1 MSRIDGLQLQ
11 GIRSFAPGHRE
22 SISLYTPLTLIV
34 GYNGSGKT
42 TIIECLKYVTTGD
55 LPPNSKNGAF
65 IHDPK
70 ARNSPLH
77 HPLSFVTRL
86 TRSIVQLCNE
96 TTVLANVGVKFT
108 SLDGKQHVVHRKL
121 QCKIEKS
128 GKRTYKSLESSWKEE
143 GEERSTTS
151 PRVQN
156 INAELSR
163 LLGVAPAILDSVIF
177 CHQDESLWPM
187 SEPNVLKKKFDEI
200 FDAQKWT
207 KGVDVVKM
215 SRKRQGIELRAKL
228 LELGQQEQDKKKALA
243 NSRAINEL
251 EAEIVKLGEEERA
264 LEREADMTE
273 EKTRQKREE
282 ANQFL
287 GIINDLSN
295 LQTQFGIR
303 EDTVKELRDSI
314 DMLAEDDDEL
324 KKVLDQYGV
333 TLDRLQKQVQA
344 DVVEYNQLE
353 EEIGETRT
361 KLNDRLA
368 EKGRL
373 ESDKEK
379 YERQL
384 ESRVEMVQ
392 HAAVKHGLR
401 GFTSDL
407 DDHQIS
413 VFNEKIQAVLNNK
426 KREHERLQNELARAA
441 DEAGAKISELEG
453 KKSSLMSE
461 RQFAKQKRTENDRKI
476 KRLQTDADAVDCD
489 EGHVKILEKNKIALD
504 ERYQNAQKD
513 MRESSWDDKIQ
524 GARSELNVL
533 EKTSEELNT
542 ELVNCTRLSS
552 ERAQLDLRKKEMKER
567 EGNLESLVATYS
579 GRISGLL
586 KRDFNIGSLESDYK
600 VVHGEQAVI
609 VKNAKARCDALQK
622 ELDQRDFELTETRKR
637 QAASLDTKARYERT
651 IMKVLKEVSQTP
663 DKVVIEDFTEEL
675 ESLED
680 AKSDADKTLALF
692 DEMKNYYNLAQTYLN
707 TKNKCKLCQR
717 GFTDDQSKAK
727 IEAQIKKGLSDEQ
740 KKALEQEVC
749 VVEEQLAKLTAVR
762 SDHDALQRLKSDLS
776 KTRKDGDIA
785 QTKREEKLRQ
795 LEAAEEEHSKVSEL
809 LNELE
814 SVSKSVSDIAQLNA
828 HIQDAREQ
836 IGRLE
841 SQSQM
846 SGTGRSADEIQ
857 NAQSENSEKLKEV
870 KKNLDNL
877 TRERQRNL
885 DLISNL
891 ELERSDNKNKL
902 SQAKHQ
908 MEVKGALARDVK
920 GLREDNQKQDE
931 SVAKIDQDLKALQ
944 PQIDAARGQR
954 DAERE
959 RGREKARAV
968 AEERDAVAQTLS
980 NLKIIEDEIQDY
992 LDRGKASA
1000 LASAERVISGLKQQ
1014 HDRLQTEMGEI
1025 MTRINSQKQE
1035 LAQGDRRKKNINDN
1049 LRYREN
1055 CRTLDSL
1062 SKQIEELEAHNAR
1075 EDYDK
1080 LMSEAKYYSDEWNIV
1095 RNRISTIRGTVGAKD
1110 ESLKALLANHNT
1122 FYKGVEEKYK
1132 RTKMDV
1138 EATKC
1143 AIDDLGTFGNA
1154 MNQAIMEFHS
1164 LKMEEVNRIAGE
1176 LWRATYQGTDIDTIA
1191 IRSENEAPA
1200 ANSKTDRR
1208 QYNYRVTMVKQD
1220 TEMDMRGRCSAG
1232 QKVLASIII
1241 RLALAESF
1249 GVNCGLIALDEPT
1262 TNLDSDNIRS
1272 LAVSLHGIIK
1282 ARQAQAN
1289 FQLIVITHDEEF
1301 LRHMRCNEFTDKF
1314 YRVKRDVNQCSVI
1327 SKEDISR
1334 ITD

>member
-1 MSRIDGLQLQ
+1 M
-11 GIRSFAPGHRE
+11 
-22 SISLYTPLTLIV
+22 
-34 GYNGSGKT
+34 
-42 TIIECLKYVTTGD
+42 
-55 LPPNSKNGAF
+55 
-65 IHDPK
+65 
-70 ARNSPLH
+70 
-77 HPLSFVTRL
+77 
-86 TRSIVQLCNE
+86 CNE

-121 QCKIEKS
+121 QCKVEKS
-128 GKRTYKSLESSWKEE
+128 GKRSYKSLESSWKEE
-143 GEERSTTS
+143 GEEKSTIS

-163 LLGVAPAILDSVIF
+163 LLGVAPAILDNVIF

-215 SRKRQGIELRAKL
+215 SRKRQGTELRAKQ

-243 NSRAINEL
+243 NNKAMKEL
-251 EAEIVKLGEEERA
+251 DAEIGKLVQEEKKL
-264 LEREADMTE
+264 LEEADAAD
-273 EKTRQKREE
+273 EKAREKREE

-287 GIINDLSN
+287 GIINELGN
-295 LQTQFGIR
+295 LQAQFGIR

-314 DMLAEDDDEL
+314 DMLTENDDEL
-324 KKVLDQYGV
+324 KKVLDQYES
-333 TLDRLQKQVQA
+333 TLDRLQGRIDNDTVQYH
-344 DVVEYNQLE
+344 ELE
-353 EEIGETRT
+353 EEVNETRT

-384 ESRVEMVQ
+384 EARLEMIQ
-392 HAAVKHGLR
+392 HAAAKHGLR
-401 GFTSDL
+401 GFTNDL
-407 DDHQIS
+407 DDDQIS
-413 VFNEKIQAVLNNK
+413 AFNEKIETVLNSR
-426 KREHERLQNELARAA
+426 KREHDRLQNELARAA
-441 DEAGAKISELEG
+441 DEAGARISELEG
-453 KKSSLMSE
+453 KKSSLASE

-489 EGHVKILEKNKIALD
+489 EGHVNILEKSKGALE
-504 ERYQNAQKD
+504 ERYQSAQKD
-513 MRESSWDDKIQ
+513 LRESNWDEKIQ
-524 GARSELNVL
+524 GVKTELSVL
-533 EKTSEELNT
+533 EKTSEELNS

-552 ERAQLDLRKKEMKER
+552 ERAQLELRKKEMKER
-567 EGNLESLVATYS
+567 QGNLESLVATYS
-579 GRISGLL
+579 GRVSSFL
-586 KRDFNIGSLESDYK
+586 KRDFDIETLGSDYK
-600 VVHGEQAVI
+600 TVHSKQTAI
-609 VKNAKARCDALQK
+609 VKVAKARCDALQK
-622 ELDQRDFELTETRKR
+622 DLDQRDFELTEARKR
-637 QAASLDTKARYERT
+637 QVTSLETRTKYEQT
-651 IMKVLKEVSQTP
+651 IMKVLKEVSQSP
-663 DKVVIEDFTEEL
+663 DKVTIDDFSEEL

-680 AKSDADKTLALF
+680 AKSEADKNLALF

-717 GFTDDQSKAK
+717 GFTDDQSKSK
-727 IEAQIKKGLSDEQ
+727 IVAQIKKGLSDEQ
-740 KKALEQEVC
+740 KKALEQEVR
-749 VVEEQLAKLTAVR
+749 VVEEQLAKATAVR
-762 SDHDALQRLKSDLS
+762 SDHDALLRLRSELS
-776 KTRKDGDIA
+776 KM
-785 QTKREEKLRQ
+785 KREVDTAQERREAKLRQ
-795 LEAAEEEHSKVSEL
+795 LEAAEEEHSKVAEVLS
-809 LNELE
+809 ELE
-814 SVSKSVSDIAQLNA
+814 SVSKSVSDITQLHA
-828 HIQDAREQ
+828 DIKEAAEH
-836 IGRLE
+836 IGRLQ

-857 NAQSENSEKLKEV
+857 NAQSANLEKLREV
-870 KKNLDNL
+870 KKNMESL

-908 MEVKGALARDVK
+908 MQVKEVLARDIK
-920 GLREDNQKQDE
+920 GLKEDNQRQDE
-931 SVAKIDQDLKALQ
+931 MVTKIDQDLKALQ

-959 RGREKARAV
+959 RGREKARLV
-968 AEERDAVAQTLS
+968 AEERDAVAQTIS
-980 NLKIIEDEIQDY
+980 NLKIIEDEIRAY

-1000 LASAERVISGLKQQ
+1000 LASAERAIQGLKQQ
-1014 HDRLQTEMGEI
+1014 HDRLKADMTEV

-1062 SKQIEELEAHNAR
+1062 SKQIEQLEAHNAR

-1080 LMSEAKYYSDEWNIV
+1080 LMREAKYYTEEWNIV
-1095 RNRISTIRGTVGAKD
+1095 TNRISTIRGTVGAKD
-1110 ESLKALLANHNT
+1110 ESLKALLANHNA
-1122 FYKGVEEKYK
+1122 FYVGVEEKYK
-1132 RTKMDV
+1132 RIKMDV

-1154 MNQAIMEFHS
+1154 MNQAIMEYHS

-1191 IRSENEAPA
+1191 IRSENETPA
-1200 ANSKTDRR
+1200 ADSKTDRR

-1327 SKEDISR
+1327 NKEDISR